1 MSYELLFNQY
11 LVCLKVLYTKIKDIE
26 QRQLLEAITR
36 NAKRL
41 QQLTE
46 DILDVSKIETQSLKL
61 KKEQFNL
68 NDVISNSI
76 QDYTKQI
83 KKGSSISN
91 LKLFYKPT
99 ADNMLSVVI
108 EADKDRLA
116 QVISNLL
123 SNAVKFTKEG
133 TIFISTKKKDN
144 HILVSVKDTGKGI
157 DPEILPRL
165 FSKFVTKSFEV
176 LD

>member
-1 MSYELLFNQY
+1 MRTPIQPILGLSEL
-11 LVCLKVLYTKIKDIE
+11 LYTKIKDIE

-91 LKLFYKPT
+91 VKLFYKPT

-108 EADKDRLA
+108 EADKARLA

-133 TIFISTKKKDN
+133 TIFISTERKT
-144 HILVSVKDTGKGI
+144 ITSLLV
-157 DPEILPRL
+157 
-165 FSKFVTKSFEV
+165 
-176 LD
+176 